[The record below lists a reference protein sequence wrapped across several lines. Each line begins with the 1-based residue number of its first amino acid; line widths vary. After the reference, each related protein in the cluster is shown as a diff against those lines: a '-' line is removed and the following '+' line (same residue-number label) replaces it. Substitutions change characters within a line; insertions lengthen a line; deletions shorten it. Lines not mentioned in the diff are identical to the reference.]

1 MCHLS
6 LLASLLG
13 GAAAH
18 TYRSRETLWIEDEI
32 VNDFGT
38 NNGFVMI
45 A

>member
-1 MCHLS
+1 MRRRD
-6 LLASLLG
+6 
-13 GAAAH
+13 

-38 NNGFVMI
+38 NHDFVMI